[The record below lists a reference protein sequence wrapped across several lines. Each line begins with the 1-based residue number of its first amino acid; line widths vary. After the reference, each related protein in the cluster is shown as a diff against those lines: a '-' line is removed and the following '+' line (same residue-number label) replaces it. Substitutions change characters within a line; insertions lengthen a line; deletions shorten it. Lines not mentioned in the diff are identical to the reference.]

1 MKRKHRKNVP
11 LEVLQEKARQ
21 RTFEALK
28 DFEIPLEI
36 RDKVVLGALFDGDY
50 RVFELY
56 VPGEKPSDALVISRV
71 RMNVVSCEAEG
82 PVEVFALQPRSKCEG

>member
-36 RDKVVLGALFDGDY
+36 RDKVVLGVLFDGDF
-50 RVFELY
+50 RVFDVLKWKSCWETVTPNTGVLLPVRTVAGY
-56 VPGEKPSDALVISRV
+56 RAL
-71 RMNVVSCEAEG
+71 N
-82 PVEVFALQPRSKCEG
+82 